1 MDDAGIYRMSED
13 LALIQTVDFFT
24 PILDDPY
31 DFGQVAAANALSDVY
46 AMGGVPLTALNIT
59 CFPDGDMPVTV
70 LVDILRG
77 GVDKLNEAGVTLL
90 GGHTVSDTE
99 LKYGLSVTGTV
110 DPRRI
115 LRNAGAKPGDSIIL
129 TKPLGTGILS
139 TGLKQGKLG
148 AETVEL
154 LTNSMKRLN
163 SSAVKAARNYTINA
177 ATDITGFGLAGHSAE
192 MAEASSVTIEIAL
205 DSLLPFPDVL
215 SLILDGVTTGGEK
228 ANRQDLTGRYE
239 LIGRAENDP
248 LLSLLFDPQTSGGL
262 LFSIPSEEER
272 ALLADLQDAG
282 LDESRSIG
290 RVLERRGE
298 NLLRIR

>member
-1 MDDAGIYRMSED
+1 MDDAGIYRISED

-46 AMGGVPLTALNIT
+46 AMGGVPVTALNIA
-59 CFPDGDMPVTV
+59 CFPDRDMPIAI

-115 LRNAGAKPGDSIIL
+115 LRNAGAMPGDSIIL

-163 SSAVKAARNYTINA
+163 STAMKAARDYSVNA

-192 MAEASSVTIEIAL
+192 MAEASLVTIEIVL
-205 DSLLPFPDVL
+205 DSLLPFPDVM

-262 LFSIPSEEER
+262 LFSIPAEEEG
-272 ALLADLQDAG
+272 ALLADLRDAG

-298 NLLRIR
+298 NLLRIL

>member
-1 MDDAGIYRMSED
+1 
-13 LALIQTVDFFT
+13 
-24 PILDDPY
+24 
-31 DFGQVAAANALSDVY
+31 
-46 AMGGVPLTALNIT
+46 
-59 CFPDGDMPVTV
+59 
-70 LVDILRG
+70 
-77 GVDKLNEAGVTLL
+77 
-90 GGHTVSDTE
+90 
-99 LKYGLSVTGTV
+99 
-110 DPRRI
+110 
-115 LRNAGAKPGDSIIL
+115 
-129 TKPLGTGILS
+129 
-139 TGLKQGKLG
+139 
-148 AETVEL
+148 VEL